1 MKSALVS
8 EIIKVLRMS
17 PLRQCQEI
25 VSRRDVAHSSFS
37 NSSGMTNS
45 GFWNSW
51 CAPILRKLSWSCSRA
66 SKKTFYVINTHVP
79 FSFTDSNNLCKALHV
94 ILNRSDVERY
104 FWALDQLH
112 GSVSDIG
119 AHKDFQKPESTGS
132 EGKK

>member
-1 MKSALVS
+1 MELF
-8 EIIKVLRMS
+8 
-17 PLRQCQEI
+17 QI
-25 VSRRDVAHSSFS
+25 V
-37 NSSGMTNS
+37 
-45 GFWNSW
+45 
-51 CAPILRKLSWSCSRA
+51 
-66 SKKTFYVINTHVP
+66 KKNIYDINTHVP
-79 FSFTDSNNLCKALHV
+79 FYFTDSINRCKALHV